1 MPNEIMVIIK
11 FRFEGVH
18 RWLECNFDDVSYL
31 GFFHRHMF
39 HVTCWKRVYNANR
52 EIEIIRFRREVEAF
66 AKDEYSRSEKSCE
79 MMAQELL
86 ETFNFNTVEVLEDGE
101 NGAVV
106 RRTD

>member
-18 RWLECNFDDVSYL
+18 RWPECNINEVSYL
-31 GFFHRHMF
+31 RCYHRHIF
-39 HVTCWKRVYNANR
+39 HVKAGKEVSTTG
-52 EIEIIRFRREVEAF
+52 REVEIIKLKREVAAF
-66 AKDEYSRSEKSCE
+66 AQAEYARTHKSCE

-86 ETFNFNTVEVLEDGE
+86 EMFNLKTVEVLEDGE

-106 RRTD
+106 RRT